1 MDRYIFPA
9 VFESDGN
16 GGYTVTFPDLPG
28 CITEGD
34 TLDEALYMAK
44 DALELYIYNLEE
56 DNETIPDPT
65 APEKIKVPEGAFVN
79 LIEVYMPPVRE
90 EMANKSV
97 NKTVTIPRWLNEA
110 AEKANIN
117 FSQVLQYALKEQL
130 KITDRYK
137 AL

>member
-56 DNETIPDPT
+56 DNETIPIPT
-65 APEKIKVPEGAFVN
+65 APEKIKVPEGAFIN
-79 LIEVYMPPVRE
+79 LIEVYMPPVRD

>member
-56 DNETIPDPT
+56 DNEIIPDPT

>member
-9 VFESDGN
+9 IFESDGN

-34 TLDEALYMAK
+34 TLDEALYMAR

-56 DNETIPDPT
+56 DNKTIPIPT

-79 LIEVYMPPVRE
+79 LIEVYMPPVRD

-97 NKTVTIPRWLNEA
+97 NKTVTLPRWLNEA

-130 KITDRYK
+130 KITDKYK

>member
-56 DNETIPDPT
+56 DNETIPAPT

-79 LIEVYMPPVRE
+79 LIEVYMPPVRD

-130 KITDRYK
+130 K
-137 AL
+137 

>member
-56 DNETIPDPT
+56 DNETIPIPT

-79 LIEVYMPPVRE
+79 LIEVYMPPVRD

-110 AEKANIN
+110 AENANIN

>member
-1 MDRYIFPA
+1 
-9 VFESDGN
+9 
-16 GGYTVTFPDLPG
+16 
-28 CITEGD
+28 
-34 TLDEALYMAK
+34 
-44 DALELYIYNLEE
+44 
-56 DNETIPDPT
+56 
-65 APEKIKVPEGAFVN
+65 
-79 LIEVYMPPVRE
+79 MPPVRD

>member
-56 DNETIPDPT
+56 DNEIIPDPT

-79 LIEVYMPPVRE
+79 LIEVYMPPVRD

>member
-9 VFESDGN
+9 IFESDGN

-56 DNETIPDPT
+56 DNEIIPDPT

-79 LIEVYMPPVRE
+79 LIEVYMPPVRD

>member
-56 DNETIPDPT
+56 DNETIPAPT

>member
-34 TLDEALYMAK
+34 TLGEALYMAK

-56 DNETIPDPT
+56 DNETIPTPT
-65 APEKIKVPEGAFVN
+65 APEKIKVPEGAFIN
-79 LIEVYMPPVRE
+79 LIEVYMPPVRD

>member
-56 DNETIPDPT
+56 DNETIPIPT

-79 LIEVYMPPVRE
+79 LIEVYMPPVRD

-110 AEKANIN
+110 AENANIN

-130 KITDRYK
+130 KITDRNK

>member
-56 DNETIPDPT
+56 DNETIPAPT

-79 LIEVYMPPVRE
+79 LIEVYMPPVRD